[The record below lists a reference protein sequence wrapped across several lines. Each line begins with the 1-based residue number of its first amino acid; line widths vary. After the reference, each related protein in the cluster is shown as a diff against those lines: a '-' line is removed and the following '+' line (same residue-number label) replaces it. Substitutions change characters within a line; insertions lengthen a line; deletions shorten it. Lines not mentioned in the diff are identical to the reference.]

1 MSGIIHI
8 PEFNEVDKVK
18 STLSNF
24 LLLDENWKNLRKF
37 LYALLGDLSSLLDDS
52 IIQQII
58 ESIMNRIQE
67 FKVKLNFVYTVDV
80 DYESIQGKYRVTK
93 TSDRTL
99 RVAFPD
105 KPEWDTTSLMI
116 QVYDKSSGE
125 ILYPIITKRTGSFD
139 IEFTNQFYSDL
150 IILFI

>member
-1 MSGIIHI
+1 MSQQIHV
-8 PEFNEVDKVK
+8 PEFNEIDKLK

-24 LLLDENWKNLRKF
+24 LLLDENWKNLKLF
-37 LYALLGDLSSLLDDS
+37 LDALLGDLSSLLDDS

-58 ESIMNRIQE
+58 ESIMDRIQE
-67 FKVKLNFVYTVDV
+67 FKTKLNFVYTVDV
-80 DYESIQGKYRVTK
+80 DYESIQGKYSITK

-99 RVAFPD
+99 RIAFPD
-105 KPEWDTTSLMI
+105 KPEWDTSYLII